1 MRHLRVI
8 ANRPISEPEKPADA
22 VSFMNAVA
30 LVVLGLFGLVGL
42 WLIAVFVLALER
54 LTP

>member
-1 MRHLRVI
+1 MKLRVI
-8 ANRPISEPEKPADA
+8 ANRPVSEPEKPADA

-30 LVVLGLFGLVGL
+30 LVVLGLFGLVVL